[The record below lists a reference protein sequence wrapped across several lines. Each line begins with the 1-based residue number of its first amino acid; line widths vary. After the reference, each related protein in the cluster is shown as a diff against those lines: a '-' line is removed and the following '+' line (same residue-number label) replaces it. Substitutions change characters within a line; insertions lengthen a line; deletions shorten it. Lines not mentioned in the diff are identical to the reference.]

1 MLAAPVFRFSIHY
14 GDRGGTGRGGRE
26 GGQEMMIQRT
36 VQKKNGASWGHK
48 NMNKSKIKNNKL
60 ILTQILLCGTHCSKV
75 FTYIDVFNPHNK
87 SRRLILLLSPVRKM
101 RG

>member
-1 MLAAPVFRFSIHY
+1 MLGAPVFRFSIHY
-14 GDRGGTGRGGRE
+14 GGRGGTGRGGRE

-60 ILTQILLCGTHCSKV
+60 ILT
-75 FTYIDVFNPHNK
+75 
-87 SRRLILLLSPVRKM
+87 
-101 RG
+101 